1 MPNRPYTRKPNSE
14 TFELGHYEVM
24 QLELALDVVI
34 RTMQPNGELH
44 GAAILD
50 DADERVLRDL
60 RKMVAHRSAVSLT
73 ASVETL

>member
-1 MPNRPYTRKPNSE
+1 MSNRQPNSE

-34 RTMQPNGELH
+34 REMQPNQSLT

-50 DADERVLRDL
+50 EADERVLREL
-60 RKMVAHRSAVSLT
+60 RSMIAHRSRVSIT
-73 ASVETL
+73 ASRDSL